1 MRSREPFVKQRI
13 RVAGLVLD
21 PDQRIL
27 LVRETDPVT
36 GSEFWVPPGGGLEPQ
51 DSSVIA
57 CLQRE
62 LQEETGLTIQ
72 VGRLVY
78 LREFAKTSRQVHHIE
93 LFFEVRDYHGHIN
106 SGGLANG
113 RQADNLTRHAQWFRK
128 DELASLQVYP
138 EQLKKEFWLD
148 CLVGVKHTQYLG
160 VQVDN
165 VIS

>member
-1 MRSREPFVKQRI
+1 MKHRI
-13 RVAGLVLD
+13 RAAGLVLD

-62 LQEETGLTIQ
+62 LKEETGLTIQ
-72 VGRLVY
+72 AGRLVY
-78 LREFAKTSRQVHHIE
+78 LREFAETSRQVHHIE
-93 LFFEVRDYHGHIN
+93 LFFEVRDYQGQIN
-106 SGGLANG
+106 SGSSANG
-113 RQADNLTRHAQWFRK
+113 RQVTDLTRHAQWFRQ

-148 CLVGVKHTQYLG
+148 CLAGVKHTQYLG

-165 VIS
+165 VAS